1 MYILCETKWG
11 RPVRFT
17 QWVQTQTD
25 RDDAVGE
32 LARRVPDWPRGR
44 PKLDRLHEH
53 IEVVGADG
61 WDLGEAHRAVELARC
76 EWKQWRWPDTYGCRV
91 AA

>member
-1 MYILCETKWG
+1 MYISCETKWG
-11 RPVRFT
+11 RLVRFT

-44 PKLDRLHEH
+44 PKLDSLHEH

-61 WDLGEAHRAVELARC
+61 WDLTAAHQALDEARAEWRC
-76 EWKQWRWPDTYGCRV
+76 WRWPDLWGCQ